1 MKLRNLPRGQRVSIL
16 ERKAVAPTGKSATPT
31 SSSSASARGRGKPC
45 CSEARLRKPS
55 DHSSRRARDSLQ
67 LPRPETRSRTKEW
80 FDKLPLD
87 EAMRCA
93 DSYFEARNK
102 LRREMFNIRVDLCDE
117 CGLVFPPDDLTQIRK
132 SDDRPLFGMLR
143 LLGFR

>member
-1 MKLRNLPRGQRVSIL
+1 VTLSSFIAQKREVELR
-16 ERKAVAPTGKSATPT
+16 
-31 SSSSASARGRGKPC
+31 
-45 CSEARLRKPS
+45 
-55 DHSSRRARDSLQ
+55 
-67 LPRPETRSRTKEW
+67 EW

-102 LRREMFNIRVDLCDE
+102 LRREMFNIRVDLCDD

-132 SDDRPLFGMLR
+132 SDGRPYLVCCGCLDFGELVR
-143 LLGFR
+143 AVLGWGRCA